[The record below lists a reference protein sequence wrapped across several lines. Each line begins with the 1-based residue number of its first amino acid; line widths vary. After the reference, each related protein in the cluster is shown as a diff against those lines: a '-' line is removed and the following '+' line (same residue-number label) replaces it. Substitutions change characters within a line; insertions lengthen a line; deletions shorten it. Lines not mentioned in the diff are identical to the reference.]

1 MKITTAIIGLG
12 KIGLTYDFNQDEK
25 DTEFSV
31 RTHCRA
37 VSESYFFEIT
47 TLIDLDSAAL
57 EFATRK
63 YGGQGFKSLS
73 EVKHQ
78 ASPRLVIISLP
89 TSEHLNTL
97 LEISNFWHPDV
108 YLIEKPFGASS
119 SEARKMN
126 EVLLKQNSK
135 VYVNYIRRFL
145 PNFKSLKSSK
155 IFDGR
160 GSLLSVKIT
169 GYGTLLNIFS
179 HFLDLLIY
187 LEDSS
192 ILGHSVKSTTRNQ
205 LDNCLTIETSKGK
218 RFDFV
223 GIGGKPRECEMLL
236 SYEKIL
242 VSVLNNGK
250 TVKVFDYNGTILD
263 SFDVSSSIFN
273 AYQAVVLNQ
282 IASEFEMKDR
292 NQSTLDAINI
302 HEFFESI

>member
-1 MKITTAIIGLG
+1 MKIKTAIIGLG

-25 DTEFSV
+25 DMEYSV

-37 VSESYFFEIT
+37 VSESYFFEIS
-47 TLIDLDSAAL
+47 TLIDLDSTVL
-57 EFATRK
+57 EFAMRK

-73 EVKHQ
+73 DVKHQ
-78 ASPRLVIISLP
+78 VTPRLVIISLP

-97 LEISNFWHPDV
+97 LEISNFWNPDV

-126 EVLLKQNSK
+126 EVLMRQNSK

-145 PNFKSLKSSK
+145 PNFRSLKSSK

-192 ILGHSVKSTTRNQ
+192 ILGHSVSTSTGNRF
-205 LDNCLTIETSKGK
+205 DNCLTIETSKGT

-223 GIGGKPRECEMLL
+223 GIGDNPRECEMLL
-236 SYEKIL
+236 FYEKIV

-250 TVKVFDYNGTILD
+250 TVKVFDHNGAILD
-263 SFDVSSSIFN
+263 SFDISSAIFN
-273 AYQAVVLNQ
+273 AYQEVVLNH
-282 IASEFEMKDR
+282 IASEFEIKDR
-292 NQSTLDAINI
+292 NQSVLDAITV
-302 HEFFESI
+302 HEFIESI